1 MPPLKHAV
9 LGASSAKRWLSCP
22 PSARLEEKLKERI
35 GYEDGGN
42 KFTTEGTKAH
52 ELAEL
57 KLRRENGEINAYH
70 YGERVKDLVQR
81 FGSIDKEMEEATDA
95 YVGLV
100 MEKLFEARKTCPDA
114 KLLLE
119 TRLDFSRWV
128 PHGFGTGDAIIVS
141 DRILEVI
148 DLKYGKGVPV
158 DAVDNPQ
165 ARLYGLGA
173 LIMFGDLYDF
183 PIIRNTIVQPRLD
196 SVTEETL
203 TREAL
208 LKWADDEVR
217 DRAKLAW
224 EGKGEFCAGDHCRF
238 CVAKAVCSAR
248 AAEALNIFKTGLDT
262 PALLPDEQIPDILA
276 YAAIAKSWISDLEA
290 YAQAQAIKGQVFRG
304 YKLVRGRSNRSW
316 KNVEA
321 VKDNLLRAGYKS
333 EDIVKSEL
341 RSPGEIEKLLGKKS
355 FRTFAEDYVFK
366 PEGKLTLV
374 PESDKRQ
381 AVSPADADFSDMGD
395 INNE

>member
-1 MPPLKHAV
+1 M
-9 LGASSAKRWLSCP
+9 
-22 PSARLEEKLKERI
+22 
-35 GYEDGGN
+35 ED
-42 KFTTEGTKAH
+42 
-52 ELAEL
+52 
-57 KLRRENGEINAYH
+57 
-70 YGERVKDLVQR
+70 
-81 FGSIDKEMEEATDA
+81 ATDF
-95 YVGLV
+95 YVSLV

-114 KLLLE
+114 KLMLE
-119 TRLDFSRWV
+119 TRLDFSKWV

-141 DRILEVI
+141 DHILEVI

-183 PIIRNTIVQPRLD
+183 QIVRNTIVQPRLD

-203 TREAL
+203 SRTEL
-208 LKWADDEVR
+208 LKWAEDDVVE
-217 DRAKLAW
+217 RAQLAW

-238 CVAKAVCSAR
+238 CTAKAVCSAR

-290 YAQAQAIKGQVFRG
+290 YAQAQAIKGQKFRG

-316 KNVEA
+316 KNEEA

-333 EDIVKSEL
+333 EDIEKHEL
-341 RSPGEIEKLLGKKS
+341 RSVSEIEKLLGKKS

-366 PEGKLTLV
+366 PEGKLPLV

-381 AVSPADADFSDMGD
+381 AVNPADADFSDMGEV
-395 INNE
+395 NTN

>member
-35 GYEDGGN
+35 GYEDKGN
-42 KFTTEGTKAH
+42 PFTAEGTKAH
-52 ELAEL
+52 ELSEL
-57 KLRRENGEINAYH
+57 KLRREIGEINAYH
-70 YGERVKDLVQR
+70 FSERVKALGD
-81 FGSIDKEMEEATDA
+81 IDWEMDEATDFYA
-95 YVGLV
+95 GLV

-114 KLLLE
+114 KLMLE
-119 TRLDFSRWV
+119 TRLDFSKWV
-128 PHGFGTGDAIIVS
+128 PHGFGTGDAVIIS
-141 DRILEVI
+141 DHILEVI

-183 PIIRNTIVQPRLD
+183 QIVRNTIVQPRLD

-203 TREAL
+203 SRTEL
-208 LKWADDEVR
+208 LKWAEDEVVE
-217 DRAKLAW
+217 RAKMAW

-238 CVAKAVCSAR
+238 CAAKAVCSAR

-290 YAQAQAIKGQVFRG
+290 YAQAQAIKGQQWRG

-316 KNVEA
+316 KNEEA

-333 EDIVKSEL
+333 EDIEKHEL
-341 RSPGEIEKLLGKKS
+341 RSVSEIEKLLGKKS

-374 PESDKRQ
+374 PDSDKRQ
-381 AVSPADADFSDMGD
+381 AVNPADADFSDMGEV
-395 INNE
+395 NTN

>member
-9 LGASSAKRWLSCP
+9 LSASGAKRWLSCP

-35 GYEDGGN
+35 GYEDTGN
-42 KFTTEGTKAH
+42 KFTQEGTKAH

-57 KLRRENGEINAYH
+57 KLRRENGEINDYH
-70 YGERVKDLVQR
+70 FSERVKAL
-81 FGSIDKEMEEATDA
+81 GEIDREMEDATDA
-95 YVGLV
+95 YVGIVL
-100 MEKLFEARKTCPDA
+100 EKLFEARKTCPDA
-114 KLLLE
+114 QLLLE

-128 PHGFGTGDAIIVS
+128 PHGFGTGDAIVVS
-141 DRILEVI
+141 DHILEVI

-173 LIMFGDLYDF
+173 TVLFGSLYDF
-183 PIIRNTIVQPRLD
+183 QTVRNTIVQPRLD

-203 TREAL
+203 SRSDL
-208 LKWADDEVR
+208 LEWADMEVTE
-217 DRAKLAW
+217 RAQMAW

-238 CVAKAVCSAR
+238 CIAKAVCSAR

-290 YAQAQAIKGQVFRG
+290 YAQAQAIKGQKIKG

-316 KNVEA
+316 KNEEA
-321 VKDNLLRAGYKS
+321 AKDNLLRAGYKS
-333 EDIVKSEL
+333 EDIEKHEL
-341 RSPGEIEKLLGKKS
+341 RSVSEIEKLLGKKS
-355 FRTFAEDYVFK
+355 FRTFAEPYTFK

-381 AVSPADADFSDMGD
+381 AVNPADADFADMGD
-395 INNE
+395 INND